1 MKTWKGRQQKITRE
15 KSFAKERELSIP
27 MKSFAGSMRE
37 TARKTINV
45 KHHYHWL
52 DDGNKTSFEVDNDIF
67 CGCCCRRRLRLRRHV
82 NLLMA
87 CNRRQ
92 EFWFTKWETQILLS
106 TSFLRI
112 RETLE
117 DKWHWRSQVLTDK
130 RGIRDFVSVSDVKY
144 ETLLLEFSTQVPN
157 PLSFLRNERSK
168 PFSFHSTISEWH
180 HHTNKE
186 GHQEKKNEGFLYKKA
201 KNERSKEVFGQS
213 PFTVATSFSDIILL
227 GFVFSRK
234 DSWHS
239 KRSQED
245 WRSAGKTWRPK
256 GKKIIE
262 FGWVRHRLLSLSF
275 WGSLCISINLWKE
288 AEFAKMKD
296 AVNGIE
302 NKRVGDSDVSEWL
315 QEVMV
320 TGNEWRYA
328 SEVINR
334 NEPEPKTSSSRKDH
348 GNDCW
353 ESLLRGMILV

>member
-15 KSFAKERELSIP
+15 ESFAKERELSIP

-67 CGCCCRRRLRLRRHV
+67 CGCCCRRRRLRLRLRRHV

-130 RGIRDFVSVSDVKY
+130 RGIQDFVSVSDVKY

-157 PLSFLRNERSK
+157 PLSFFTKREKQTLFVSFNDKRVTSSHKQRRTPRKEKRRIPLQKSQEWEEQRGFRSKSFYCCNFFFWHHPPRIRLLKKRLMASKEKSRRLKVGWKDVKTQREENHWIWVSPPSTSFTFLLGITLYQHKSLKGSWIRQNERC
-168 PFSFHSTISEWH
+168 SE
-180 HHTNKE
+180 
-186 GHQEKKNEGFLYKKA
+186 
-201 KNERSKEVFGQS
+201 R
-213 PFTVATSFSDIILL
+213 
-227 GFVFSRK
+227 
-234 DSWHS
+234 
-239 KRSQED
+239 
-245 WRSAGKTWRPK
+245 
-256 GKKIIE
+256 
-262 FGWVRHRLLSLSF
+262 
-275 WGSLCISINLWKE
+275 
-288 AEFAKMKD
+288 
-296 AVNGIE
+296 
-302 NKRVGDSDVSEWL
+302 
-315 QEVMV
+315 
-320 TGNEWRYA
+320 
-328 SEVINR
+328 NR
-334 NEPEPKTSSSRKDH
+334 E
-348 GNDCW
+348 
-353 ESLLRGMILV
+353 